1 MHSKVIISPLFGIP
15 DIQKDDSIPKIII
28 EALDKNKLIL
38 EDMDILTI
46 AQKIISKAE
55 GQTVDLKTIQA
66 GKEAIELALKLN
78 KDPRKIQVVLNES
91 KKVIRAFKHKN
102 QVEGTLIC
110 EHNLGFIS
118 ANAGVDA
125 SNVAG
130 SDNVLL
136 LPKNPDES
144 AKKIANALSFH
155 YNKLIGV
162 IITDTFGRPWR
173 TGQVNVAI
181 GLGNIPGSIHEKG
194 NLDAYGKLLQV
205 TQPAFADEVAA
216 ASGLVVQK
224 ANQTP
229 VVVFQ
234 GLNWVKSNDSINSLI
249 RSDKEDVF
257 K

>member
-1 MHSKVIISPLFGIP
+1 MISPLLGIP
-15 DIQKDDSIPKIII
+15 DIQKDDSIPEIII
-28 EALDKNKLIL
+28 DALDKNNIHL
-38 EDMDILTI
+38 EELDILTI

-55 GQTVDLKTIQA
+55 GQTVDLKTIEP
-66 GKEAIELALKLN
+66 GREATELAEKLS
-78 KDPRKIQVVLNES
+78 KDPRKVQVVLNES
-91 KKVIRAFKHKN
+91 KRVIRAFKHKN
-102 QVEGTLIC
+102 QPEGTLIC
-110 EHNLGFIS
+110 EHKLGFIS

-130 SDNVLL
+130 FDNVLL

-144 AKKIANALSFH
+144 AKKIATALSS
-155 YNKLIGV
+155 YSNKLIGV

-181 GLGNIPGSIHEKG
+181 GLGKVPASIYEKG
-194 NLDAYGKLLQV
+194 NLDAYGKVLQV

-224 ANQTP
+224 AKQTP
-229 VVVFQ
+229 VVLFR
-234 GLNWVKSNDSINSLI
+234 GLHWSQSNDSINSLL

>member
-1 MHSKVIISPLFGIP
+1 MHSKVIISPLYGIP
-15 DIQKDDSIPKIII
+15 DIQKDDSLPEIII
-28 EALDKNKLIL
+28 EALDKNNINL
-38 EDMDILTI
+38 EEMDILTI

-55 GQTVDLKTIQA
+55 GQTVDLKTIEA
-66 GKEAIELALKLN
+66 GKEALELAGKLN
-78 KDPRKIQVVLNES
+78 KDPRKVQVVLNES
-91 KKVIRAFKHKN
+91 KKIIRAFKHKN

-144 AKKIANALSFH
+144 AKKIANALSSY
-155 YNKLIGV
+155 YNKQIGV

-173 TGQVNVAI
+173 MGQVNVAI
-181 GLGNIPGSIHEKG
+181 GLGYVPGSIHEKG
-194 NLDAYGKLLQV
+194 NLDAYGKMLQV

>member
-1 MHSKVIISPLFGIP
+1 MIISPLFGIP

-78 KDPRKIQVVLNES
+78 KDPRKVQVVLNES

>member
-1 MHSKVIISPLFGIP
+1 LHSKVIISPLFGIP
-15 DIQKDDSIPKIII
+15 DIQKDDSIPDIII
-28 EALDKNKLIL
+28 EALDNNKLVL
-38 EDMDILTI
+38 EEMDILTI

-55 GQTVDLKTIQA
+55 GQTVDLKTIEA
-66 GKEAIELALKLN
+66 GKEALELAEKLN
-78 KDPRKIQVVLNES
+78 KDPRKVQVVLNES
-91 KKVIRAFKHKN
+91 KRIIRAFKHKN
-102 QVEGTLIC
+102 QPEGTLIC
-110 EHNLGFIS
+110 EHKLGFIS

-136 LPKNPDES
+136 LPENPDES
-144 AKKIANALSFH
+144 AKKIANALSSH
-155 YNKLIGV
+155 YDKLIGV

-181 GLGNIPGSIHEKG
+181 GLGNVPGSIYEKG
-194 NLDAYGKLLQV
+194 NLDAYGKMLQV

-216 ASGLVVQK
+216 ASGLVIQK

-229 VVVFQ
+229 VVIFR
-234 GLNWVKSNDSINSLI
+234 GLHWIKSNETINSLI

>member
-78 KDPRKIQVVLNES
+78 KDPRKVQVVLNES

>member
-78 KDPRKIQVVLNES
+78 KDPRKVQVVLNES

-173 TGQVNVAI
+173 TGQVNVVI

>member
-1 MHSKVIISPLFGIP
+1 LHSKVIISPLFGIP

-78 KDPRKIQVVLNES
+78 KDPRKVQVVLNES